1 MDHEHLTVEYL
12 LENSVHSKTVI
23 SVKPQDRVT
32 DAAQLMRRHN
42 IGLVIV
48 VDNEKIVGVLSER
61 DIVQR
66 WVCSEQFPNSVPVNE
81 IMSKNV
87 ETTTTDE
94 SLFVCYKRFIKRSCR
109 HLPVL
114 DPLKRVVAVLSLR
127 NVSDYV
133 VNELK
138 KQIPQ

>member
-1 MDHEHLTVEYL
+1 MDQESLTVEYL
-12 LENSVHSKTVI
+12 LENSAHSKSVV
-23 SVKPQDRVT
+23 SVKPTDMVM
-32 DAAQLMRRHN
+32 DAAQLMRRHK

-48 VDNEKIVGVLSER
+48 VENEQIVGVLSER

-66 WVCSEQFPNSVPVNE
+66 WVCSEQFPTPVE
-81 IMSKNV
+81 VGSIMSKNV
-87 ETTTTDE
+87 EITNTEE
-94 SLFVCYKRFIKRSCR
+94 SLFDCYKRFIKRSCR

-114 DPLKRVVAVLSLR
+114 DPLKRVVGVLSLR

-138 KQIPQ
+138 KQLK

>member
-1 MDHEHLTVEYL
+1 MEHLTVEYL
-12 LENSVHSKTVI
+12 LENSAHSKTVV
-23 SVKPQDRVT
+23 SVKPTDAVM
-32 DAAQLMRRHN
+32 DAAQLMRRHK
-42 IGLVIV
+42 IGLIIV
-48 VDNEKIVGVLSER
+48 VDKEQIVGVLSER

-66 WVCSEQFPNSVPVNE
+66 WVCSEAFPKSVTVDE

-87 ETTTTDE
+87 EITNTQE
-94 SLFVCYKRFIKRSCR
+94 SLFDCYKRFIKRSCR
-109 HLPVL
+109 HLPVQ

-138 KQIPQ
+138 KQTLK